1 LNGLLCGIEGG
12 LQELPGIFTRVPLL
26 EYGATRDQD
35 LGTCPHNVCDGVVMD
50 AAVDF
55 NAEAEAA
62 RLPDIR
68 EQLNFLQGRVDKGLA
83 TEAGVHAHD

>member
-1 LNGLLCGIEGG
+1 LNGLLCGIESA
-12 LQELPGIFTRVPLL
+12 LQELPGIFTWVPLL
-26 EYGATRDQD
+26 EYSATCDQD
-35 LGTCPHNVCDGVVMD
+35 LGTRPHDVCDGVAMD

-68 EQLNFLQGRVDKGLA
+68 E
-83 TEAGVHAHD
+83 